1 MGVSLLTSDSSI
13 KTPMLL
19 KGKIDTVL
27 TLVSMAVFR
36 VALTITLTVLADPLV
51 ATTNLSVASM
61 ASKTRVASATALAME
76 ELARDTVRVRRDLIS
91 SSVNSRRRTR
101 ARREVISS
109 SVNSI
114 RITRARRVA
123 MVAKG
128 DRATV
133 ATVDIEGC

>member
-1 MGVSLLTSDSSI
+1 
-13 KTPMLL
+13 
-19 KGKIDTVL
+19 
-27 TLVSMAVFR
+27 
-36 VALTITLTVLADPLV
+36 
-51 ATTNLSVASM
+51 M

-76 ELARDTVRVRRDLIS
+76 ELAGDTVRVRRELTS

-101 ARREVISS
+101 PRRDTVPAADTVRDNSTRPRRAINLSS
-109 SVNSI
+109 SSI